1 MKVVKESNSK
11 INIYYGKTY
20 SHSLHSNK
28 IIAEEIFKIVDGLV
42 CGWFDCWMRYVF
54 KYNLF

>member
-42 CGWFDCWMRYVF
+42 CG
-54 KYNLF
+54 